1 MDRNRFSAVL
11 LGAVLLLSGCD
22 FFDSALLPSFGGE
35 SSSSTTASATSAAPA
50 TTQTAQA
57 GTTGVPQLGTGN
69 FQPQGVTPGQPT
81 GTAVGQKVEG
91 LRGELGKLQGSVS
104 SENQTLQNLRAQ
116 AIQNA
121 LAYHQSVGAIN
132 AKLEVGTTPGNP
144 ILVKQ
149 WNDAQSQLDQV
160 NGSLN
165 QMNQL
170 ATNVSASAAMSS
182 YLLQSTRA
190 TYNISGAVDEDHRQL
205 TVLEDDVN
213 KTTILIDRLL
223 SELTEDIARQTNY
236 LAEVRGNRNTLTIAV
251 NNGEAFGSSLASR
264 TYAPPMAPASA
275 PGAGVATGR
284 PLVVIR
290 FDRPDVQYQQ
300 PLYQAVSQA
309 LARRPN
315 AGFDLVAVAPS
326 AGGTAA
332 VALNSNMAQRDA
344 DQVLRSLI
352 SMGLSPDRV
361 SMSSATSPNAQVNEV
376 HLYVR

>member
-1 MDRNRFSAVL
+1 M
-11 LGAVLLLSGCD
+11 
-22 FFDSALLPSFGGE
+22 
-35 SSSSTTASATSAAPA
+35 
-50 TTQTAQA
+50 
-57 GTTGVPQLGTGN
+57 
-69 FQPQGVTPGQPT
+69 
-81 GTAVGQKVEG
+81 
-91 LRGELGKLQGSVS
+91 
-104 SENQTLQNLRAQ
+104 
-116 AIQNA
+116 
-121 LAYHQSVGAIN
+121 
-132 AKLEVGTTPGNP
+132 
-144 ILVKQ
+144 
-149 WNDAQSQLDQV
+149 
-160 NGSLN
+160 
-165 QMNQL
+165 
-170 ATNVSASAAMSS
+170 
-182 YLLQSTRA
+182 
-190 TYNISGAVDEDHRQL
+190 
-205 TVLEDDVN
+205 LEDDVN

-236 LAEVRGNRNTLTIAV
+236 LAEERGNLNTLAIAV

-264 TYAPPMAPASA
+264 AYAPPMIPASA

-315 AGFDLVAVAPS
+315 ADFDLVAVAPS
-326 AGGTAA
+326 GGGTAE